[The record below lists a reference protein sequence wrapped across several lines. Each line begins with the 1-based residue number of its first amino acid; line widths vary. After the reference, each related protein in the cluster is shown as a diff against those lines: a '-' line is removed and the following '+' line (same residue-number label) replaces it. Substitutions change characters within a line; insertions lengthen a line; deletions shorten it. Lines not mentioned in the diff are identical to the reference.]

1 MRASTRSAWSHP
13 GIRSL
18 APLLLWFFIPGTL
31 SAQSG
36 WIFGGD
42 AFVRSSYVWRG
53 VTRSSTWVLQPDLF
67 LSASMDRSSITV
79 GWWSTIRL
87 GSADPVDPTDAGLGQ
102 AWFGQN
108 DLWVE
113 IAGRSEVVDFTGG
126 VTRYLF
132 ADGAFGQSADA
143 VNTTEIYA
151 TSRMSLGALIPR
163 VALWVDVSRVRGA
176 YLETSVDLRVP
187 VLPSYEPVV
196 AAYVSALAGWSVGQ
210 EVNRQ
215 DPDEAAYFQDPGLTH
230 LDFGLDVAVGRE
242 RRYVSVGL
250 HVLAAQDG
258 GARSGSGP
266 SAGASWW
273 LGVGVSDSLVLG
285 ALW

>member
-1 MRASTRSAWSHP
+1 
-13 GIRSL
+13 
-18 APLLLWFFIPGTL
+18 
-31 SAQSG
+31 
-36 WIFGGD
+36 
-42 AFVRSSYVWRG
+42 
-53 VTRSSTWVLQPDLF
+53 
-67 LSASMDRSSITV
+67 
-79 GWWSTIRL
+79 
-87 GSADPVDPTDAGLGQ
+87 
-102 AWFGQN
+102 
-108 DLWVE
+108 
-113 IAGRSEVVDFTGG
+113 VVDFTAG

-151 TSRMSLGALIPR
+151 TSTMSLGSLIPC

-176 YLETSVDLRVP
+176 YFETSLDLRVP
-187 VLPSYEPVV
+187 VLPSYDPVV

-215 DPDEAAYFQDPGLTH
+215 DPDEAAYFQDSGLTH

-242 RRYVSVGL
+242 RRYVAIEV

-273 LGVGVSDSLVLG
+273 LGVGFSDSLVLG
-285 ALW
+285 VPSPLRPESWVSRPGSGALTSPLRPDSGSATMGRQEEWRGVTGSGSTRGQ